1 MKPITPAEV
10 IKKTGTGFP
19 DSVFESFNELIR
31 DFRNGSVTVAQDEV
45 LKMISART
53 GLNRQTVCDN
63 GWLDIEGAYRIA
75 GWVVEYD
82 KPGFNETYPAT
93 FKFKKR
99 Y

>member
-19 DSVFESFNELIR
+19 DSVFESFNELIIR

-53 GLNRQTVCDN
+53 GLNR
-63 GWLDIEGAYRIA
+63 
-75 GWVVEYD
+75 
-82 KPGFNETYPAT
+82 
-93 FKFKKR
+93 
-99 Y
+99 